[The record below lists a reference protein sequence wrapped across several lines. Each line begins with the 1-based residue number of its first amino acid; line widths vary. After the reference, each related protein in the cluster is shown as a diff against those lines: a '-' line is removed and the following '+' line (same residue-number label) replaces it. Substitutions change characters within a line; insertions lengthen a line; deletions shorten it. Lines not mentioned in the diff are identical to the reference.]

1 MKIVLAHGC
10 FDILHYGHLQYLKSA
25 KRLGDF
31 LIVSVTS
38 DKFVNKGPGRP
49 VFTLRQRMEMLKALR
64 FVDQVIA
71 SNAPTPEKVIKRW
84 KPHIYV
90 KGIEY
95 KGRLPEQSLVESL
108 GGRVHFTNDVVYS
121 STALCSK
128 L

>member
-31 LIVSVTS
+31 LIVSVTA

-64 FVDQVIA
+64 FVDQVIP
-71 SNAPTPEKVIKRW
+71 SNAATPEKIIKRW

-95 KGRLPEQSLVESL
+95 KGRLPEQALVESL
-108 GGRVHFTNDVVYS
+108 GGKVHFTNDVVYS